1 LILQVRI
8 IAAGVGTIFATLVGN
23 KNNNGMTKGG
33 ASMTELAAA
42 LMMLLVFAYAS
53 LETMVGRLDV
63 QIIYR

>member
-1 LILQVRI
+1 
-8 IAAGVGTIFATLVGN
+8 
-23 KNNNGMTKGG
+23 
-33 ASMTELAAA
+33 MTELAVA

>member
-1 LILQVRI
+1 LILRVRI
-8 IAAGVGTIFATLVGN
+8 IAAGVGTIFAALVGN
-23 KNNNGMTKGG
+23 KNNNGMTKGD

-63 QIIYR
+63 QIISR